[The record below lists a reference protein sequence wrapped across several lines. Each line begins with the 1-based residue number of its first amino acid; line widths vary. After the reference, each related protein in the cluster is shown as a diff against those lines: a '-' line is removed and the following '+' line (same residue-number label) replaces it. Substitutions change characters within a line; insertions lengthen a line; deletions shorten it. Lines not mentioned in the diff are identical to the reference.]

1 MISTAK
7 IRTLFISSKFWE
19 EKTRRDGHYEVYQRH
34 FFAIYF
40 VFRAIFT
47 IFAAE
52 MKLKTKRDETIKSLA
67 IHHHGCNADCGMQQW
82 AE

>member
-1 MISTAK
+1 MQ
-7 IRTLFISSKFWE
+7 
-19 EKTRRDGHYEVYQRH
+19 KTRRRAETGNGAMVD

-40 VFRAIFT
+40 VFCAIFT

-67 IHHHGCNADCGMQQW
+67 INHRGCNADCGMQQW